1 MQHNN
6 NNNGSNGT
14 GTIVIAK
21 GYSAPVT
28 PVNAPVTPAQTPT
41 TGNATTQALQAQQ
54 AKLQAQIVALQ
65 QQQAAIVQLSA
76 GVQSGQYYVVKPSNA
91 QTNVG
96 IQDLPKFVTLL
107 LQALPLVQG
116 SNALLPAQQQAITQL
131 VLQAA
136 HNVELQG
143 NVPLAKCRIA
153 QA

>member
-1 MQHNN
+1 MQHT
-6 NNNGSNGT
+6 T
-14 GTIVIAK
+14 GTPLAIAL
-21 GYSAPVT
+21 ATTPATTPVVTPTTPVT
-28 PVNAPVTPAQTPT
+28 PPVQVSSTV
-41 TGNATTQALQAQQ
+41 QAIQAQQ

-65 QQQAAIVQLSA
+65 AQQQAIANLSA